1 MQYRIEI
8 FRNGMVKSLPGP
20 TVFMLSDMTRL
31 YELYTYV
38 FIVKG
43 NGKTIVVETGCGDV
57 SKINRIN
64 LELHDGHSIFEIP
77 EEENIESIIKKAE
90 IIPGKVDFVFLTH
103 LHHDHSS
110 NVDLFPNAKVVLSKK
125 GWIEYL
131 KKDRPYYY
139 NELDFPSR
147 PIKYLSSLSSEQLV
161 LVDEEKEIIEGIRA
175 FWVGGHTPCCMAF
188 EIETIKGRVVFT
200 SDIAFL
206 ESNISKNHPIG
217 FYYNL
222 WECYEG
228 YEKIK
233 RKADIILT
241 SHDPDILNKNYKDGK
256 I

>member
-1 MQYRIEI
+1 MHYRIEI
-8 FRNGMVKSLPGP
+8 FRNGIVKSLPGP
-20 TVFMLSDMTRL
+20 NVFMLSDWTKL

-43 NGKTIVVETGCGDV
+43 NNKTIVVDTGCGDV
-57 SKINRIN
+57 SKINKIN
-64 LELHDGHSIFEIP
+64 LELYNGHNVFDIP
-77 EEENIESIIKKAE
+77 EEEKIESIIKKADIVPE
-90 IIPGKVDFVFLTH
+90 KVDYVFLTH
-103 LHHDHSS
+103 LHNDHSS

-125 GWIEYL
+125 GWLEYM
-131 KKDRPYYY
+131 KKDRPYFY

-147 PIKYLSSLSSEQLV
+147 PIKYLCSLPSEKLI
-161 LVDEEKEIIEGIRA
+161 LVDEEKEIIEGISA

-188 EIETIKGRVVFT
+188 EIETIKGTVVFT

-206 ESNISKNHPIG
+206 EGNIIKNHPIG

-228 YEKIK
+228 YKEIK
-233 RKADIILT
+233 RRADIILT
-241 SHDPDILNKNYKDGK
+241 SHDPDILNKNYKEGV